1 MSVKLRL
8 HAAPARLVVLAVG
21 IVVTVVVLLTL
32 SGAEAANKQPS
43 CGDTITVDTKLESD
57 LVDCPN
63 NGLVIGADGVTL
75 DLNGH
80 RIEGD
85 GKRFADCPK
94 NEFCDVGVLSDRYDG
109 VSVKNGTTRGFNF
122 GVTMAGSDGSEI
134 VGITATNNVSF
145 GAIFIQA
152 SRGVVRK
159 STLSHNTPPEGD
171 GLGLFR
177 CKRMQVLHN
186 SIEDNEGPGIH
197 VGDSSTRVLIKKNE
211 FTNDG
216 PAVLIEANRTEV
228 RGNRVVGGAGIVVNP
243 PGKHNVIAHNRVVRA
258 TDSIAIENGR
268 DNLVADNVVIEA
280 RGRTGIRLGIG
291 NPSLGGA
298 ANTVTRNEVRK
309 AHNDAF
315 HVYEKDHG
323 SVLRQNVAV
332 GAGGDG
338 FAVESPRTTLRGNRA
353 VRNGEL
359 GFRAVRGVTAGKSNV
374 ARHNGDHRQCTHIA
388 CK

>member
-1 MSVKLRL
+1 M
-8 HAAPARLVVLAVG
+8 
-21 IVVTVVVLLTL
+21 
-32 SGAEAANKQPS
+32 
-43 CGDTITVDTKLESD
+43 
-57 LVDCPN
+57 
-63 NGLVIGADGVTL
+63 IGADGVTVN
-75 DLNGH
+75 LNGH
-80 RIEGD
+80 VITGD
-85 GKRFADCPK
+85 GEEFSDCPK
-94 NEFCDVGVLSDRYDG
+94 REFCDVGVLSDRYDG
-109 VSVKNGTTRGFNF
+109 VTVKNGTTRGFNL

-134 VGITATNNVSF
+134 VGITATKNVSF
-145 GAIFIQA
+145 GAIFIKS

-159 STLSHNTPPEGD
+159 STLSRNTPPEGD

-177 CKRMQVLHN
+177 CKRMQILHN

-197 VGDSSTRVLIKKNE
+197 VGDYVTRILIKKNE
-211 FTNDG
+211 FSNDG

-228 RGNRVVGGAGIVVNP
+228 RGNRVVGGAGINVGP

-258 TDSIAIENGR
+258 TDSIGIENGR

-315 HVYEKDHG
+315 HVYEKDHN
-323 SVLRQNVAV
+323 SILRQNVAV
-332 GAGGDG
+332 GAGSDG
-338 FAVESPRTTLRGNRA
+338 FAVRARRRRCGEPRRAKRGARLQGGP
-353 VRNGEL
+353 R
-359 GFRAVRGVTAGKSNV
+359 RDAGKSNV

-388 CK
+388 CR